1 VSGDGIA
8 ALGRLGIEMLSRED
22 PVLHDMLERE
32 YRRQGDTLM
41 MIAAASLA
49 APSVLACEG
58 MPTVSVTT
66 EGYPGARFHAGC
78 GVVDEIERLAIERA
92 KAAFGARYANVQPH
106 SGSSANAILLCSLLK
121 PGDVLLGM
129 DLAAGG
135 PLTHGARASMSGQFF
150 HSVGYGVDESGRI
163 DYAQVERLAHEH
175 HPRLIVCGASAY
187 PRVVDFRR
195 FREIADA
202 VGALLLADISHI
214 AGLVAAGEH
223 PSPIDHAHFTT
234 TSTYKQLCG
243 PRGGLILM
251 GRDAEALAPDGKRTL
266 VDVIQRGVFPFFQGT
281 PNLAAITA
289 KARALAQVALPEFR
303 VLARRIVADAQ
314 ALAGWFARHDYRLV
328 TGGTDN
334 HMVVIDLWSSRRIT
348 GVVAERALERCD
360 VVINKN
366 AIAGDTKSVLVTSG
380 VRLGT
385 NVLAQRG
392 MGPAEMETCADL
404 VHRILGAVETRGE
417 REFALDDGLAA
428 GYRGEVSA
436 LCRRFPIP
444 DYPAS
449 AQPQAST
456 ERRAGSAPP
465 TI

>member
-1 VSGDGIA
+1 VSRDGIA
-8 ALGRLGIEMLSRED
+8 ALGQRGIEMLGRED
-22 PVLHDMLERE
+22 PGLHALLERE
-32 YRRQGDTLM
+32 YTRQGDTLM

-49 APSVLACEG
+49 SPSVLACEG

-106 SGSSANAILLCSLLK
+106 SGSSANAILTCSLLK
-121 PGDVLLGM
+121 PGDTLLGM
-129 DLAAGG
+129 EISAGG
-135 PLTHGARASMSGQFF
+135 HLTHGARASMSGQFF
-150 HSVGYGVDESGRI
+150 RSIGYGVDESGRI
-163 DYAQVERLAHEH
+163 DYGQVERLAREER
-175 HPRLIVCGASAY
+175 PRLIICGASAY
-187 PRVVDFRR
+187 PRTIDFRR
-195 FREIADA
+195 FREIADE

-214 AGLVAAGEH
+214 AGLVVAGEH

-234 TSTYKQLCG
+234 TSTYKQLGG

-251 GRDAEALAPDGKRTL
+251 GRDAGALAPDGKRTL

-281 PNLAAITA
+281 PNLAAVTA
-289 KARALAQVALPEFR
+289 KARALALAALPEFR
-303 VLARRIVADAQ
+303 ALARRIVADAQ
-314 ALAGWFARHDYRLV
+314 ALAAWFAGHGYRLV

-334 HMVVIDLWSSRRIT
+334 HMVVIDLWSSRGIT
-348 GVVAERALERCD
+348 GVVAERALELCD

-366 AIAGDTKSVLVTSG
+366 AIAGDTKSVHVTSG

-392 MGPAEMETCADL
+392 MGPAEMEACADL
-404 VHRILGAVETRGE
+404 VHRILGAVQMRGE
-417 REFALDDGLAA
+417 RDFALDEGLAA
-428 GYRGEVSA
+428 GFRSEVRA

-444 DYPAS
+444 DYPA
-449 AQPQAST
+449 P
-456 ERRAGSAPP
+456 SAPETAGDRRMREASP
-465 TI
+465 AV

>member
-1 VSGDGIA
+1 MSRDGVA
-8 ALGRLGIEMLSRED
+8 ALGQRGLEMLSRED
-22 PVLHDMLERE
+22 PGLHALLERE
-32 YRRQGDTLM
+32 YRRQGETLM

-49 APSVLACEG
+49 PPSVLACEG

-106 SGSSANAILLCSLLK
+106 SGSSANAILTCSLLK
-121 PGDVLLGM
+121 PGDTLMGM
-129 DLAAGG
+129 EISAGG
-135 PLTHGARASMSGQFF
+135 HLTHGARASMSGQFF
-150 HSVGYGVDESGRI
+150 RSIGYGVDEAGRI
-163 DYAQVERLAHEH
+163 DYGQVERLAREH
-175 HPRLIVCGASAY
+175 RPRLIICGASAY
-187 PRVVDFRR
+187 PRTIDFRR
-195 FREIADA
+195 FRQIADE

-214 AGLVAAGEH
+214 AGLVVAGEH

-234 TSTYKQLCG
+234 TSTYKQLGG

-251 GRDAEALAPDGKRTL
+251 GRDADALAPDGRRTL

-281 PNLAAITA
+281 PNLAAVTA
-289 KARALAQVALPEFR
+289 KARALALVALPEFR
-303 VLARRIVADAQ
+303 GLARRIVADAQ
-314 ALAGWFARHDYRLV
+314 ALAAWFASHGYRLV

-334 HMVVIDLWSSRRIT
+334 HMVLIDLWTSRGIT
-348 GVVAERALERCD
+348 GVVAERALEQCD

-366 AIAGDTKSVLVTSG
+366 AIAGDSKSVHVTSG

-392 MGPAEMETCADL
+392 MGPAEMNDCADL
-404 VHRILGAVETRGE
+404 VHRILGAVQMRGE
-417 REFALDDGLAA
+417 REFDLAA
-428 GYRGEVSA
+428 GPAAAFRAEVRA

-444 DYPAS
+444 DYPAPS
-449 AQPQAST
+449 APETAP
-456 ERRAGSAPP
+456 ERRAREASQAV
-465 TI
+465 